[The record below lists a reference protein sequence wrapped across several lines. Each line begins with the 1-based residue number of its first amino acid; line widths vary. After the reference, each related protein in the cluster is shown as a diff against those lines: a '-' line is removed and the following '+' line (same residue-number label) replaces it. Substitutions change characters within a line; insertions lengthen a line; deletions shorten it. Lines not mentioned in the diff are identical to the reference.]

1 MMVER
6 LVITVILAAVAVSAY
21 AVVRQ
26 WQVRRVQGNHESG
39 GEASLLYFWSDHC
52 APCVTQSRVLQQL
65 PAQVVQRI
73 QIRQIN
79 AEKESEIAARYGVFT
94 LPTTML
100 LDREGSVR
108 HVNYGLADAGK
119 LAQQVES
126 VI

>member
-6 LVITVILAAVAVSAY
+6 LLITVILAMTAVGAY
-21 AVVRQ
+21 AVVRK
-26 WQVRRVQGNHESG
+26 WQVRRVQRNHKSG
-39 GEASLLYFWSDHC
+39 GQPSLLYFWSDHC

-65 PAQVVQRI
+65 PAQVAHRI
-73 QIRQIN
+73 QIRQID
-79 AEKESEIAARYGVFT
+79 AERDSETAARYGVFT

-100 LDREGSVR
+100 LDRDGSVR

-119 LAQQVES
+119 LVQQMES